1 MRKVRRIALLV
12 ESSRNYGRG
21 LLRGISSYVR
31 EHGYWSFFFQ
41 PHGLEIHAPQWLAR
55 WQGDGIIARVNDQHM
70 ADLLAKVNVPV
81 VDLRNYVTTTRF
93 PRVGPNNPLVA
104 ELAARH
110 FLERGF
116 REFAFCGMTRGAYHY
131 MDVRQDSFAAIV
143 EQAGYTC
150 HQFRLAANPR
160 GASGW
165 DNAQDRLAQWIVAL
179 PKPAAIMACNDD
191 YGIRVLD
198 ACQRAEVA
206 VPEEIAVLGV
216 DDDQTVC
223 TLSTPPLSSVNLDL
237 EGIGYAAADLLDR
250 LIAGEPAPD
259 HTIEIPPRGVV
270 MRRSTDMLAT
280 DDVEVA
286 SALRF
291 IRDNACR
298 GICVT
303 DVVRH
308 VLISRSSLERRFK
321 AVLGRTPSVEIRRV
335 QLDRAKELLTETS
348 LTLAAVARRSGF
360 ESRNYFSEVFHKSIG
375 VTPGQ
380 YRRRYADH

>member
-1 MRKVRRIALLV
+1 MREMRRIALLV

-31 EHGYWSFFFQ
+31 EHGYWSFYFQ
-41 PHGLEIHAPQWLAR
+41 PHGLEVHAPQWLAR

-70 ADLLAKVNVPV
+70 ADLLSRVDVPV
-81 VDLRNYVTTTRF
+81 VDLRNYVTTTSF
-93 PRVGPNNPLVA
+93 PRIGPDNRLVA
-104 ELAARH
+104 QLAAEH

-116 REFAFCGMTRGAYHY
+116 RQFAFCGMPRGTYRY
-131 MDVRQDSFAAIV
+131 MDDRRDHFVQMV
-143 EQAGYTC
+143 EQAGHPC
-150 HQFRLAANPR
+150 EHFRLATNPR

-165 DNAQDRLAQWIVAL
+165 DSTQDRLARWIAAL
-179 PKPAAIMACNDD
+179 PKPVAVMTCNDD

-198 ACQRAEVA
+198 GCQRAEVS
-206 VPEEIAVLGV
+206 VPEEVAVLGV
-216 DDDQTVC
+216 DDDQTLC
-223 TLSTPPLSSVNLDL
+223 TLSTPPLSSINLDL

-250 LIAGEPAPD
+250 LMNGEPPPAA
-259 HTIEIPPRGVV
+259 TIEIRPRGVV
-270 MRRSTDMLAT
+270 TRRSTDILAT

-298 GICVT
+298 GIGVG

-308 VLISRSSLERRFK
+308 ILISRSSLERRFK
-321 AVLGRTPSVEIRRV
+321 AVLGRTPSVEIRRI
-335 QLDRAKELLTETS
+335 QLDRAKELLTETA

-360 ESRNYFSEVFHKSIG
+360 ESRNYFSEVFHKSVG
-375 VTPGQ
+375 MTPGQ
-380 YRRRYADH
+380 YRRRYADR